1 MYADFF
7 GFRELPF
14 NNTPDPR
21 FFYST
26 PEHDE
31 AIASLIYAVSER
43 KGFVLLTGEV
53 GAGKTLVTRLMLRH
67 FGTNIAFANVTHA
80 VQDADDLME
89 SICDEFDLP
98 ITPDMGPAQVVRAL
112 HDYLLAQFA
121 QNIPVV
127 LVLDEAQSLPIE
139 GFERLRMIGNLEADD
154 AKLLQIAIVG
164 QPELQRTFMSPKLRQ
179 LRQRIFRTFHLTAL
193 DRENTEGYIHHRL
206 SVVTDKGSAIFAPNA
221 FDAIH
226 RISHG
231 LPRIINTICDNALL
245 SAYSADRREID
256 GAFID
261 LVAKQMM
268 SPGETETST
277 RSYEPIGSPSSSHGT
292 RPRIPA
298 RTGAADFGAPLS
310 QEPPHREPR
319 AMREFAERITYLET
333 QLRTE
338 PPAPAPSPP
347 AAASTALADGVVAAF
362 TNEMHE
368 LRRTVRLH
376 MSQQGQRMEHVE
388 RIVGTSTEGVRQSSA
403 LRGEL
408 SEILRQNK
416 IALRR
421 TETATKI
428 LEQREQRLRSLAET
442 LKSVVREMK
451 PLLSRTTETVT
462 ACRQSDRDAR
472 TARERLAAQSHDARR
487 LMGELTR
494 FTARFET
501 PISRTQGDTIL
512 KSATAAAASVPIAP
526 IGSAAHR
533 AERDEADSRLQ
544 QVRESLYDLRSLTHK
559 SNRMVPKQVAVS
571 DDQSTSRLASEV
583 ESLLDMVEDRETVSP
598 A

>member
-121 QNIPVV
+121 RNIPVV

-206 SVVTDKGSAIFAPNA
+206 SVVTDDGSAIFAPNA

-256 GAFID
+256 GAFIN

-268 SPGETETST
+268 APGETETSGQDH
-277 RSYEPIGSPSSSHGT
+277 EPIGSPSSSHGT
-292 RPRIPA
+292 RRRIPA
-298 RTGAADFGAPLS
+298 RTGAADFGAAIS
-310 QEPPHREPR
+310 QEPRRREPS
-319 AMREFAERITYLET
+319 AMREFADRITYLET

-338 PPAPAPSPP
+338 PPAPAPLAP
-347 AAASTALADGVVAAF
+347 ATSTALADGVVAAF

-368 LRRTVRLH
+368 LRRTVRLQ

-388 RIVGTSTEGVRQSSA
+388 RIVGTSAEGVRQSSA

-472 TARERLAAQSHDARR
+472 AARERLAAQAHDARR

-501 PISRTQGDTIL
+501 PIRQTQGDTIL
-512 KSATAAAASVPIAP
+512 KSATAAAAAVPIAP

-544 QVRESLYDLRSLTHK
+544 QVRESLCDLRSLTHK
-559 SNRMVPKQVAVS
+559 SKPTATAQVAVP

-583 ESLLDMVEDRETVSP
+583 ESLLDMVEDRKSLSP
-598 A
+598 V